1 MSLIAWYPLNGTL
14 EDKGIN
20 GNNLTN
26 NGALEYRFGKIGKCY
41 DTENGCLFSNDF
53 NAVGETFSCSI
64 WMKSKVNGIYGCMPF
79 CLGTAS
85 GLEGFVDLAFNGQDS
100 SGKWIVTWNSNDGN
114 TNCFCT
120 ELLNKD
126 TKYQFPVDGQW
137 HHYLVTNNYAEGVA
151 TLYVDGNEVAYAL
164 AKKVTTNKLVIG
176 DYITERQAYPFM
188 GYLNDFR
195 VYDHILSLAEIKE
208 IYKTP
213 ILKYSFDYPTI
224 DPNIATQVNTDFSD
238 ILTGYQNKA
247 KKVAT
252 VTYDNSYVVDGN
264 YITISYDITIQDL
277 TFVEEQTPMIN
288 VMSYNYTLSNE
299 ENYNNLITRYDIYG
313 KSRQIGGL
321 TEEEINLAENGTY
334 HIVRTYQ
341 LSNTANI
348 GRDWTINMRVD
359 YINGGS
365 VTLEN
370 FKTVIGKSE
379 IKYDGTDGLIFDE
392 SGFGNDGTLYGEANF
407 LTTAYS
413 TDSKIGEGCY
423 LSKVKTDLGASTYG
437 AIETNSPFYEVPE
450 ITISF
455 WLYLNE
461 YKGTEVDALLLGQSP
476 LSDNYG
482 IWVSLH
488 TEQMILGASIYTTG
502 LVGLTKLEIGK
513 WYNIVITA
521 QKIGKIR
528 IYINGQLD
536 REGTVPAGLDW
547 NDGALTIGDIRLN
560 RNLSFDGKIDDLI
573 IYATILSEEEIEKQ
587 YKERVKID
595 NKGNLF
601 CKELTEQNIEEMKI
615 TGRGQTTYSSFDEG
629 YDVAKVI
636 KSKDIFETNKIYEI

>member
-14 EDKGIN
+14 EDRGIY
-20 GNNLTN
+20 GNILTN
-26 NGALEYRFGKIGKCY
+26 DGALIEKYGKIGKCFN
-41 DTENGCLFSNDF
+41 TTNGRLMDF
-53 NAVGETFSCSI
+53 NTEILSEDSSYSI
-64 WMKSKVNGIYGCMPF
+64 WARTRKADDPLQTQMLF
-79 CLGTAS
+79 ALG
-85 GLEGFVDLAFNGQDS
+85 NQDEIGVLHTLNLYLNES
-100 SGKWIVTWNSNDGN
+100 WVAWNMGDHN
-114 TNCFCT
+114 TNAFLDD
-120 ELLNKD
+120 EGNMVVPPMD
-126 TKYQFPVDGQW
+126 DQW
-137 HHYLVTNNYAEGVA
+137 HHYIVVNDSKKQQTLLYIDGVYAGKA
-151 TLYVDGNEVAYAL
+151 TYRIALYQGLILGGSIYS
-164 AKKVTTNKLVIG
+164 AKYHNLGFI
-176 DYITERQAYPFM
+176 
-188 GYLNDFR
+188 NDFR
-195 VYDHILSLAEIKE
+195 MYDHCLSLAEIKE

-365 VTLEN
+365 VTLKN

-536 REGTVPAGLDW
+536 REGMVPAGLDW

-560 RNLSFDGKIDDLI
+560 RKLSFDGKLDDLT
-573 IYATILSEEEIEKQ
+573 IYATILSEEEIERQ